1 MIMVLWSVK
10 TCARV
15 ERRDWRPAKCRT
27 SWKVELENS
36 FLFHK
41 IDKNSPNSHLVTL
54 NTLSMRITLTNRRT
68 LPARPIIRE
77 SWENHFVKYASS
89 KDSDG
94 NLEALE
100 KKSKE
105 VGKDCKEVDDVE
117 GCLHIFS
124 LWSDMNLYCSIKS
137 IIAPSGKST
146 SLASKQTGWDILNKV
161 FQLHYHS
168 SSPSSFI
175 LHCHRTN
182 LQWRKPLSGGQWPSV
197 RGFPVKTLDLW
208 SQWWLRWRY
217 RLPFVNM
224 RHNGGVGDH
233 QVLLVI
239 LVQLCQRIIFGSKSC
254 CSWCKPIL
262 MTKAPGIVVR
272 IKTAVET
279 STKSREVKA

>member
-1 MIMVLWSVK
+1 MRGWRGETEGRQNVEPAEKLSLRTVSCFIKLIKFSKFPSCHLKHPEYAHHPDQSKNFASTSNHKRVLRKSFCQICFIKGQWRKPWSPREEKQGSREGLQGGRWCWGVPSHFQF
-10 TCARV
+10 V
-15 ERRDWRPAKCRT
+15 
-27 SWKVELENS
+27 VGYELV
-36 FLFHK
+36 LF
-41 IDKNSPNSHLVTL
+41 
-54 NTLSMRITLTNRRT
+54 
-68 LPARPIIRE
+68 
-77 SWENHFVKYASS
+77 Y
-89 KDSDG
+89 
-94 NLEALE
+94 
-100 KKSKE
+100 
-105 VGKDCKEVDDVE
+105 
-117 GCLHIFS
+117 
-124 LWSDMNLYCSIKS
+124 KS

-161 FQLHYHS
+161 FIVIHHHHRL
-168 SSPSSFI
+168 I
-175 LHCHRTN
+175 LHCHLTN
-182 LQWRKPLSGGQWPSV
+182 LPWRKPLSGGQWPSV

-233 QVLLVI
+233 QVLLII
-239 LVQLCQRIIFGSKSC
+239 LVQLCQRTIGSKSC